1 MSLTK
6 YYIWIA
12 LALMC
17 ATANATT
24 FTFDTAPF
32 AGTNVLNTPGR
43 QIVGGE
49 EFLSF
54 TTVQDVFSLDPA
66 VFGTGNVIHFAN
78 TTAPNIPDGSNIIV
92 LETFDN
98 DNHPATPFGAGQ
110 AADLIASQITTP
122 GAGFFI
128 YFNQALNLPRLV
140 YSTDLSSNTADLQ
153 ILARMLN
160 LTGAD
165 GQNALPGLPPRTSGS
180 IPPPGCR
187 SRPVLP

>member
-1 MSLTK
+1 MSPTK
-6 YYIWIA
+6 YCIWIA
-12 LALMC
+12 LAVMC

-66 VFGTGNVIHFAN
+66 VFGTGTVIHFAN

-98 DNHPATPFGAGQ
+98 DNNPATPFGAGQ
-110 AADLIASQITTP
+110 AADLIASQITTREQGSSSTSTKP
-122 GAGFFI
+122 ST
-128 YFNQALNLPRLV
+128 RLV

-165 GQNALPGLPPRTSGS
+165 GQNALPGFAAANFRLNSA
-180 IPPPGCR
+180 PGCR